1 MGAVSGYGKNN
12 FDKLAAAGLV
22 AGSGDEIGEQVSKLE
37 TRVAELKALAL
48 KFDTVLSKMMEV
60 RSASRMRQIKRV
72 TTLINKVKELH
83 AGALPV
89 GSKKHVA
96 TMANELVSV
105 REGLQACSIA
115 ADTDMLTL
123 AATEEARALVI
134 AMAAAAA
141 ARKEK
146 LQADSSSTSDMEH
159 FFKNAADVISKHST
173 KAADLADIAN
183 KPFLIARAPII
194 PADDRMRA
202 ETLLRVGFNAESLGG
217 YPVFCDQ
224 LVIGLNPRHVLGD
237 HSGEVKGLLAGK
249 VLREEADRLRKL
261 LQKKMNQKLNFVSD
275 KSYSPK
281 AGAMGTW
288 FWLMTDT
295 DIDRLIKVSPGN
307 RITITRWGFAFN

>member
-12 FDKLAAAGLV
+12 FAKLEAAGLV
-22 AGSGDEIGEQVSKLE
+22 AGAGDEIGEQVAKLE
-37 TRVAELKALAL
+37 VRVQELKVLAT
-48 KFDTVLSKMMEV
+48 KFDTVLAKMAETHTM
-60 RSASRMRQIKRV
+60 SRPRQIKRV
-72 TTLINKVKELH
+72 ATLIDKVKELH
-83 AGALPV
+83 ATKLPV
-89 GSKKHVA
+89 GSKRHVA
-96 TMANELVSV
+96 TMSNELVSV
-105 REGLQACSIA
+105 HEGMHAMKGA
-115 ADTDMLTL
+115 ADVSMLTL
-123 AATEEARALVI
+123 EATVEARALVL
-134 AMAAAAA
+134 AMASAAE

-146 LQADSSSTSDMEH
+146 IQADSSSTSDMEH
-159 FFKNAADVISKHST
+159 FFKNAAEVINKHSS

-183 KPFLIARAPII
+183 KPFMISRAPII